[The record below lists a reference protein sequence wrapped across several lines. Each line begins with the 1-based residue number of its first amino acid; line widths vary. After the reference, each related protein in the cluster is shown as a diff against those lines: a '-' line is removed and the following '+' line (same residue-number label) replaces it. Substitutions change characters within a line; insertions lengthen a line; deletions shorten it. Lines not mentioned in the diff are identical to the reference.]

1 MLNGG
6 DETHVVLLPAM
17 LCDEELYR
25 PQIQGLRDLVRPF
38 AMTVAE
44 QTMAA
49 AAEAVL
55 RQAPP
60 RFVLAGT
67 SYGGSLALDVAAR
80 APSRVLA
87 LWLMGCN
94 PGPHRDRPAALLRN
108 DRVQRGEYD
117 AVVEELAA
125 TITCE
130 TGPHAD
136 EASSTFRRMARRA
149 GPEVFLRQNRSLL
162 GRSDR
167 RPDLAGIACPTLIL
181 WGQADRL
188 AGVEYGREMAAS
200 IRGARLVVLE
210 NCGHLPTLEQPDAT
224 VAVVREWLEVI
235 GVRSAGPQ
243 ESPTKGPRR

>member
-1 MLNGG
+1 MLS
-6 DETHVVLLPAM
+6 DSDKTHMVLLPAM

-25 PQIQGLRDLVRPF
+25 PQIDGLRDLVEPA

-44 QTMAA
+44 PTMAE

-60 RFVLAGT
+60 RFVLGGT
-67 SYGGSLALDVAAR
+67 SYGGSLALDVVAK

-94 PGPHRDRPAALLRN
+94 PGPHRDPAAALLRN
-108 DRVQRGEYD
+108 QRVQRGEFA

-130 TGPHAD
+130 SGPYAD
-136 EASSTFRRMARRA
+136 QASTSFRRMARRA
-149 GPEVFLRQNRSLL
+149 GPEVFLRQNTSLL
-162 GRSDR
+162 DRSDR
-167 RPDLAGIACPTLIL
+167 RPDLPGIACPTLLL
-181 WGQADRL
+181 WGQEDRL
-188 AGVEYGREMAAS
+188 LGVEHGREMAAS
-200 IRGARLVVLE
+200 TRRARLVVLE

-235 GVRSAGPQ
+235 GVRSAGS
-243 ESPTKGPRR
+243 E